1 MRRLTCPC
9 LLILLLLTCGL
20 KCNTNVAR
28 VMLPELTETDAPA
41 ESTAPQFEME
51 AILATRGEVHSPI
64 PDDIYEWLWGHW
76 TAAGLSAPRDYYT
89 KYIDAGGIA
98 IVVGDLV
105 DDGLFQ
111 AARHVVL
118 VMTAKVP
125 GIREALSINAP
136 DVDNSGRRFQLAI
149 LPGYEE
155 TASDLPDVEE
165 TFHGS
170 IFAYP
175 LAAAQIVRIEQKT
188 VGGTTSHPIV
198 RLIIHEMAHAI
209 HHTLIARPYLLPDF
223 GENLEEAWL
232 HEREQLGDRDVWE
245 FWAEFIENHW
255 LDEWNT
261 PRYLAEE
268 PNHEF
273 RRKRHPRIVALA
285 EEVFPAFPLAVAIY
299 NKDYTQ

>member
-41 ESTAPQFEME
+41 ESAAPQFKME

-64 PDDIYEWLWGHW
+64 PDDVYNLLWGHW
-76 TAAGLSAPRDYYT
+76 TKAGLSAPRHYYT

-98 IVVGDLV
+98 IVGGDLV

-118 VMTAKVP
+118 VMTSKVP
-125 GIREALSINAP
+125 GLREALSITTP
-136 DVDNSGRRFQLAI
+136 GVDNPRERFRLAI
-149 LPGYEE
+149 LQGYEE
-155 TASDLPDVEE
+155 IASDLPDAGNPI
-165 TFHGS
+165 HGS

-175 LAAAQIVRIEQKT
+175 IAAAQIIRLEHETSGV
-188 VGGTTSHPIV
+188 TTNHVITRWV
-198 RLIIHEMAHAI
+198 IHEMAHAI
-209 HHTLIARPYLLPDF
+209 HHILISHPHLFPDF
-223 GENLEEAWL
+223 GERLGEAWF
-232 HEREQLGDRDVWE
+232 HEGERSGQKNAWE
-245 FWAEFIENHW
+245 FWAEFIDNFW